1 MTDAGLRA
9 KYMRRFQIQDADG
22 DGILVREDII
32 GRAEILLGGLA
43 ESPQS
48 PRGQDVISGAQTYW
62 DGLMKLAGDPGDGRL
77 TEAAFVDALLQAKE
91 SGTLGELVRPSVEA
105 HVALIDTDGD
115 GTVSRQEFLHSQGLF
130 GMPEAQAQKAFDAI
144 DSDGD
149 DRLTV
154 EEWQEAVIEAYS
166 TGDEVPGD
174 LVMGL
179 RH

>member
-22 DGILVREDII
+22 DGILVREDVI
-32 GRAEILLGGLA
+32 GRAEMLLGGLA

-48 PRGQDVISGAQTYW
+48 PRGRDVISGAQTYW
-62 DGLMKLAGDPGDGRL
+62 EGLVKLAGNPGDGQL

-91 SGTLGELVRPSVEA
+91 LGTLGELVRPSVEA
-105 HVALIDTDGD
+105 HVALIDSDGD
-115 GTVSRQEFLHSQGLF
+115 GTVSRQEFMRSQELF
-130 GMPEAQAQKAFDAI
+130 GMSPAQALKAFEAI

-154 EEWQEAVIEAYS
+154 EEWQEAVVEAYS
-166 TGDEVPGD
+166 TGEDVPGD